1 MSIDVSY
8 FTSDRAAAA
17 SADGSSST
25 PTDKTQLDSKA
36 FMKLLI
42 AQLENQDPSSPMDT
56 SAMMTQTTQM
66 STMQSLTELTTNA
79 QDQFALQMRVA
90 AATLV
95 GRTVTWNDADG
106 VAQQGVVSSVSYTS
120 QVPTVKVG
128 TTDVRLDD
136 VRTVSPTASGTSGA
150 AGTSTAA

>member
-8 FTSDRAAAA
+8 LTADRTATSSAA
-17 SADGSSST
+17 SSGAAST

-36 FMKLLI
+36 FLQLLI
-42 AQLENQDPSSPMDT
+42 AQLKNQDPSSPMDT

-95 GRTVTWNDADG
+95 GRDVTWNDPSG
-106 VAQQGVVSSVSYTS
+106 TAQQGVVSAVSYTS
-120 QVPTVKVG
+120 TVPTLKVG
-128 TTDVRLDD
+128 TTDVSLDA
-136 VRTVSPTASGTSGA
+136 VRTVTPS
-150 AGTSTAA
+150 STPVSA

>member
-8 FTSDRAAAA
+8 LTADRTATSSAA
-17 SADGSSST
+17 SSGAAST

-36 FMKLLI
+36 FLQLLI
-42 AQLENQDPSSPMDT
+42 AQLKNQDPSSPMDT

-79 QDQFALQMRVA
+79 QEQFALQMRVA

-95 GRTVTWNDADG
+95 GRDVTWNDANG
-106 VAQQGVVSSVSYTS
+106 TAQQGVVSAVSYTS
-120 QVPTVKVG
+120 TVPTLRVG
-128 TTDVRLDD
+128 TTDVSLDA
-136 VRTVSPTASGTSGA
+136 VRTVTPSSTPASA
-150 AGTSTAA
+150 

>member
-8 FTSDRAAAA
+8 LTSDRTAATAAA
-17 SADGSSST
+17 SA
-25 PTDKTQLDSKA
+25 PKDKTQLDSKA
-36 FMKLLI
+36 FMQLLI
-42 AQLENQDPSSPMDT
+42 AQLKNQDPSSPMDT

-95 GRTVTWNDADG
+95 GHDVTWNDANG
-106 VAQQGVVSSVSYTS
+106 TTQKGVVSGVSYTS
-120 QVPTVKVG
+120 TVPTLTVG
-128 TTDVRLDD
+128 TTDVSLDA
-136 VRTVSPTASGTSGA
+136 VRTVTPSSTS
-150 AGTSTAA
+150 AGTSASA

>member
-8 FTSDRAAAA
+8 LTSDRTAATA
-17 SADGSSST
+17 
-25 PTDKTQLDSKA
+25 PKDKTQLDSKA
-36 FMKLLI
+36 FMQLLI
-42 AQLENQDPSSPMDT
+42 AQLKNQDPSSPMDT

-95 GRTVTWNDADG
+95 GHDVTWNDANG
-106 VAQQGVVSSVSYTS
+106 TTQKGVVSGVSYTS
-120 QVPTVKVG
+120 TVPTLTVG
-128 TTDVRLDD
+128 TTDVSLDA
-136 VRTVSPTASGTSGA
+136 VRTVTPSSTS
-150 AGTSTAA
+150 AGTSASA

>member
-8 FTSDRAAAA
+8 LTSDRTGATSGAA
-17 SADGSSST
+17 GST
-25 PTDKTQLDSKA
+25 APTDKTKLDSKA
-36 FMKLLI
+36 FLQLLI
-42 AQLENQDPSSPMDT
+42 AQLQNQDPSSPMDT

-95 GRTVTWNDADG
+95 GHDVTWNDANG
-106 VAQQGVVSSVSYTS
+106 TTQKGVVSGVSYTS
-120 QVPTVKVG
+120 TVPTLTVG
-128 TTDVRLDD
+128 TTDVSLDA
-136 VRTVSPTASGTSGA
+136 VRTVTPSSTS
-150 AGTSTAA
+150 AGTSASA

>member
-8 FTSDRAAAA
+8 LTADRTAASSATSPSGAAA
-17 SADGSSST
+17 

-36 FMKLLI
+36 FLQLLI
-42 AQLENQDPSSPMDT
+42 AQLKNQDPSSPMDT

-95 GRTVTWNDADG
+95 GRDVTWNDPSG
-106 VAQQGVVSSVSYTS
+106 TAQQGVVSAVSYTS
-120 QVPTVKVG
+120 TVPTLRVG
-128 TTDVRLDD
+128 TTDVSLDA
-136 VRTVSPTASGTSGA
+136 VRTVTPS
-150 AGTSTAA
+150 STPVSA

>member
-8 FTSDRAAAA
+8 LTSDRTAATSTGAA
-17 SADGSSST
+17 SSA
-25 PTDKTQLDSKA
+25 PKDKTQLDSKA
-36 FMKLLI
+36 FLQLLI
-42 AQLENQDPSSPMDT
+42 AQLKNQDPSSPMDT

-95 GRTVTWNDADG
+95 GHGVTWNDANG
-106 VAQQGVVSSVSYTS
+106 TTQKGVVSGVSYTS
-120 QVPTVKVG
+120 TVPTLTVG
-128 TTDVRLDD
+128 TTDVSLDA
-136 VRTVSPTASGTSGA
+136 VRTVTPSA
-150 AGTSTAA
+150 